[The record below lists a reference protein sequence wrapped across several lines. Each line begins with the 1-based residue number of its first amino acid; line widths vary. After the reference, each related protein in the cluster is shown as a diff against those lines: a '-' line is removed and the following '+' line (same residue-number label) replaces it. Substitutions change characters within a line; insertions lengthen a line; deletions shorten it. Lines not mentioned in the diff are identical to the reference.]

1 MKTVSSTDVK
11 NTFGTVMD
19 SALVEPVMVKKS
31 GRSSVVI
38 LSVTEYE
45 RLTAIED
52 AYWASRALKAKA
64 SGFASA
70 DEVQQLLKDSE
81 GA

>member
-1 MKTVSSTDVK
+1 
-11 NTFGTVMD
+11 MD

-38 LSVTEYE
+38 MSVAEYE
-45 RLTAIED
+45 RLTAFED
-52 AYWASRALKAKA
+52 SYWANRALKAEA
-64 SGFASA
+64 AGYASA
-70 DEVQQLLKDSE
+70 DEVQQLLKDAE